1 MTQSVITRHDL
12 EHFAFR
18 EYRKHGTTKLSN
30 ETLEVG
36 QRVQTLEG
44 EYACGELSRLAIDA
58 KGNVYPVAESVFAV
72 SYEPAGADPPA
83 EIARLK
89 ASKEDLRVAGERLID
104 QVLDRDAEIARLRAD
119 VERLR
124 EVLDEARTTCRRAAA
139 MFAEIYGE
147 DRSANERWCRAT
159 MEAITAALADTA
171 DTKGLN
177 DG

>member
-1 MTQSVITRHDL
+1 MSELAGKFKELNDAVKPHNVGSAEHREAVRTL
-12 EHFAFR
+12 EIFVHANAD
-18 EYRKHGTTKLSN
+18 EMI
-30 ETLEVG
+30 ETL
-36 QRVQTLEG
+36 
-44 EYACGELSRLAIDA
+44 
-58 KGNVYPVAESVFAV
+58 
-72 SYEPAGADPPA
+72 
-83 EIARLK
+83 
-89 ASKEDLRVAGERLID
+89 
-104 QVLDRDAEIARLRAD
+104 AEIARLRAD

-139 MFAEIYGE
+139 MFVEIYGE